1 MKKLL
6 KWIKKP
12 FNWKSKFPNVNHIIE
27 EAFEVGGVK
36 YYQFADI
43 FSLPYERGLF
53 ALMIYEETRMKCT
66 LEYLTKHVNVIR
78 EVLRSDKIDIFR
90 INQLNEQL
98 NDRLNLTIDVDLLYK
113 LSSVVFFDETEN
125 PILYDQSYCDKKITH
140 WKEHKGVADFFLQK
154 PIRELIPFL
163 DNVGF
168 NLDTYSQMNQEL
180 NKIHLE
186 KLSR

>member
-6 KWIKKP
+6 KWTKKP
-12 FNWKSKFPNVNHIIE
+12 FNWKAKFPNVNHIIE

-66 LEYLTKHVNVIR
+66 LEYLTKHVNVVR
-78 EVLRSDKIDIFR
+78 EILRSEKIDIFR

-98 NDRLNLTIDVDLLYK
+98 NDRLNMALDVDLLYK
-113 LSSVVFFDETEN
+113 LASVVFFTQEEN
-125 PILYDQSYCDKKITH
+125 PVLYDQAYCDKKIEY
-140 WKEHKGVADFFLQK
+140 WKKHKAVSDFFLQQPLK
-154 PIRELIPFL
+154 DLMPFL
-163 DNVGF
+163 ESVDFDLN
-168 NLDTYSQMNQEL
+168 TYSQANLDL
-180 NKIHLE
+180 NKAHLA